1 MINHM
6 MNTHMNLLKAL
17 VKSILEDRHLL
28 RLEMNV
34 KRKLIMPVS
43 LILALGLLKVFKSIV
58 TLVPKR

>member
-34 KRKLIMPVS
+34 KRKLIMLVS
-43 LILALGLLKVFKSIV
+43 LILALELLKVFKSIV

>member
-34 KRKLIMPVS
+34 KRKLIMLVS
-43 LILALGLLKVFKSIV
+43 LILALELLKVFKNTV

>member
-34 KRKLIMPVS
+34 KRKLIMLVS
-43 LILALGLLKVFKSIV
+43 LILALELLKVFKSIV
-58 TLVPKR
+58 TLVQKK